1 MDNLDKQNYDF
12 AGWATRVNLEC
23 SDGRIIRK
31 NAFEHCDGLT
41 VPLCWNHA
49 HNNPEEILGHALL
62 ESRDEGVYA
71 YGKFN
76 DTDAGQNAKLLVQ
89 HGDITQLSIYANKL
103 KQQGPNVV
111 HGMIREVSLVIAGAN
126 PGAYIESVLMHGED
140 SYEEGSI
147 FTGEDFE
154 YVKPLFHADE
164 PKKGEEKM
172 AETNNKPAEG
182 EETVADVLKT
192 LNEKQMK
199 AVYALIGQI
208 AEDAANGE
216 LKQSDDDDNFV
227 EHAAKPEDEETVEDV
242 LNTFNEKQKTV
253 LYALIGQVLE
263 EKNAA
268 ENENEGGNANMKHN
282 VFDNETNNTEVLSHS
297 EMNEI
302 FADAQR
308 CGSLKDAVL
317 AHGIT
322 DIDLLFPDAQSID
335 AEPGFMKRDDD
346 WVAKVLAGVHQSP
359 FARVKSVFADI
370 TADEARAKGYTK
382 GGKKVDEVF
391 KLLKRVTNPTTV
403 YKKQKLDRDDLLD
416 ITDFNVIPWMKGELR
431 MMLNEELARAYLI
444 GDGRSTVSEDKINE
458 DCIRPIWKMED
469 LFTVKVA
476 IDVTEATTAEE
487 RAKAFITAC
496 VKSRKD
502 YQGSGNPSMFM
513 PEDLLT
519 DCMLLEDKMGRVLY
533 DTVEKL
539 AARLRVKEIIP
550 VPVMENQ
557 TRTAESFKYELGGI
571 YVNLKDYNVG
581 TNKGGEINMFDD
593 FDIDY
598 NQYKYLMETRC
609 SGTLTK
615 PYSAV
620 AIEFKS
626 AAEA

>member
-172 AETNNKPAEG
+172 AETNSKPAEG

-216 LKQSDDDDNFV
+216 LKQSDDDDAI
-227 EHAAKPEDEETVEDV
+227 EHADDEETVEDV

-263 EKNAA
+263 EKNAV

-476 IDVTEATTAEE
+476 IDVTAETTAED

-626 AAEA
+626 AAEG

>member
-216 LKQSDDDDNFV
+216 LKQSDDDYAI
-227 EHAAKPEDEETVEDV
+227 EHADDEETVEDV

-444 GDGRSTVSEDKINE
+444 GDGRSSVSEDKINE

-476 IDVTEATTAEE
+476 IDVTAETTAEE

-557 TRTAESFKYELGGI
+557 TRTAESNTYELAGI

-626 AAEA
+626 TVG

>member
-216 LKQSDDDDNFV
+216 LKQSDDDYAI
-227 EHAAKPEDEETVEDV
+227 EHADDEETVEDV

-444 GDGRSTVSEDKINE
+444 GDGRSSVSEDKINE

-476 IDVTEATTAEE
+476 IDVTAETTAED

-626 AAEA
+626 AAE

>member
-216 LKQSDDDDNFV
+216 LKQSDDDDDAI
-227 EHAAKPEDEETVEDV
+227 EHADDEETVEDV

-444 GDGRSTVSEDKINE
+444 GDGRSSVSEDKINE

-476 IDVTEATTAEE
+476 IDVTAETTAED

-626 AAEA
+626 AAEG

>member
-216 LKQSDDDDNFV
+216 LKQSDDDDAI
-227 EHAAKPEDEETVEDV
+227 EHADDEETVEDV

-444 GDGRSTVSEDKINE
+444 GDGRSSVSEDKINE

-476 IDVTEATTAEE
+476 IDVTNETTAED

-626 AAEA
+626 TAE

>member
-216 LKQSDDDDNFV
+216 LKQSDDEYAI
-227 EHAAKPEDEETVEDV
+227 EHADDEETVEDV

-444 GDGRSTVSEDKINE
+444 GDGRSSVSEDKINE

-476 IDVTEATTAEE
+476 IDVTAETTAED

-626 AAEA
+626 AAE

>member
-216 LKQSDDDDNFV
+216 LKQSDDEYAI
-227 EHAAKPEDEETVEDV
+227 EHADDEETVEDV

-268 ENENEGGNANMKHN
+268 GNENEGGNDNMKHN

-335 AEPGFMKRDDD
+335 AEPGFIKRDED

-476 IDVTEATTAEE
+476 IDVTEETTAED

-626 AAEA
+626 AAE

>member
-216 LKQSDDDDNFV
+216 LKQSDDEYAI
-227 EHAAKPEDEETVEDV
+227 EHADDEETVEDV

-444 GDGRSTVSEDKINE
+444 GDGRSSVSEDKINE

-476 IDVTEATTAEE
+476 IDVTNATTAEE

-626 AAEA
+626 TAE

>member
-172 AETNNKPAEG
+172 AETNSKPAEG

-216 LKQSDDDDNFV
+216 LKQSDDDDAI
-227 EHAAKPEDEETVEDV
+227 EHADDEETVEDV

-263 EKNAA
+263 EKNAV

-469 LFTVKVA
+469 LFTVEVA
-476 IDVTEATTAEE
+476 IDVTAETTAED

-626 AAEA
+626 AAEG

>member
-216 LKQSDDDDNFV
+216 LKQSDDDYAI
-227 EHAAKPEDEETVEDV
+227 EHADDEETVEDV

-444 GDGRSTVSEDKINE
+444 GDGRSSVSEDKINE

-476 IDVTEATTAEE
+476 IDVTAETTAED

-626 AAEA
+626 TAE

>member
-216 LKQSDDDDNFV
+216 LKQSDDDYAV
-227 EHAAKPEDEETVEDV
+227 EHADDEETVEDV

-268 ENENEGGNANMKHN
+268 ENENEGGNDNMKHN

-557 TRTAESFKYELGGI
+557 TRTAESNTYELAGI

-626 AAEA
+626 TVG

>member
-216 LKQSDDDDNFV
+216 LKQSDDNYAI
-227 EHAAKPEDEETVEDV
+227 EHADDEETVEDV

-444 GDGRSTVSEDKINE
+444 GDGRSSVSEDKINE

-476 IDVTEATTAEE
+476 IDVTAETTAED

-626 AAEA
+626 AAE

>member
-49 HNNPEEILGHALL
+49 HNNPDEILGHALL

-216 LKQSDDDDNFV
+216 LKQSDDDYAI
-227 EHAAKPEDEETVEDV
+227 EHADDEETVEDV

-626 AAEA
+626 AAEG

>member
-216 LKQSDDDDNFV
+216 LKQSDDDYAI
-227 EHAAKPEDEETVEDV
+227 EHADDEETVEDV

-282 VFDNETNNTEVLSHS
+282 VFDNETDNTEVLSHS

-626 AAEA
+626 AAE

>member
-23 SDGRIIRK
+23 SDGRIIRR

-182 EETVADVLKT
+182 EETVADVLST

-199 AVYALIGQI
+199 AVYAIIGQI

-216 LKQSDDDDNFV
+216 LKQSDDDDYAI
-227 EHAAKPEDEETVEDV
+227 EHADGEETVEDV

-268 ENENEGGNANMKHN
+268 GNENEGGNDNMKHN

-335 AEPGFMKRDDD
+335 AEPGFIKRDDD

-382 GGKKVDEVF
+382 GNRKVDEVF

-557 TRTAESFKYELGGI
+557 TRTAEGSTYELGGI

-598 NQYKYLMETRC
+598 NAYKYLMETRC

-626 AAEA
+626 AASEG